1 MFQKIRVQLAAW
13 NALVFLI
20 ILLVSGVSLYAYMQH
35 RLYEQI
41 DDSIRQSAIQ
51 PQTFVRPKRLGDVPM
66 VTLLWSASGTLLKQI
81 PEQNFTDEELAT
93 FYKTGEQREPLTV
106 ELEGHSY
113 RVLSLPVKFMSGAQG
128 PNLEVVKTVQ
138 LVRNIDSE
146 TNMMSRLLIVLVTGT
161 VLGGIATIWASLF
174 LAGRALVP
182 IRISWEKQQQFVAD
196 ASHELRTPL
205 AVMRSHAELML
216 RHPEQTVEEQSG
228 NISAILQESSRMSR
242 LVASLLTLARTDSNQ
257 LELEKKQLSLD
268 ELVAS
273 VTEDF
278 AVMAEVEGKELHTRI
293 DGPIRWE
300 ADRERIVQLLV
311 ILLDNAIKYTP
322 APGTITVSCRHINHA
337 VELVIED
344 TGIGIP
350 AEEIPLVF
358 DRFYRGDKVRTRD
371 EGGTGLGLSIAKRIV
386 EAHQGK
392 IRVESKLGEGTR
404 MLVTFPLETGRVAV
418 PRRK

>member
-13 NALVFLI
+13 NALVFSI

-41 DDSIRQSAIQ
+41 DDSIRQSAMQ
-51 PQTFVRPKRLGDVPM
+51 PQMFVLPKRLGDVPM
-66 VTLLWSASGTLLKQI
+66 VTLLWSASGTLLKQV
-81 PEQNFTDEELAT
+81 PEQNFTDEELAA

-113 RVLSLPVKFMSGAQG
+113 RVLSLPVKFIAGVQG

-146 TNMMSRLLIVLVTGT
+146 TNMLSRLLIVLVTGT

-182 IRISWEKQQQFVAD
+182 IRVSWEKQQQFVAD

-278 AVMAEVEGKELHTRI
+278 AVMAEVEGKELHARI

-322 APGTITVSCRHINHA
+322 APGKITVSCRQINHA

-350 AEEIPLVF
+350 AGEIPLVF

-371 EGGTGLGLSIAKRIV
+371 EGGTGLGLSIAKWIV